1 MEKVGAHI
9 PPSPPCC
16 FWYDNLLSLISLLVN
31 YLNVEV
37 DMCDVRQEL
46 TGWGEIVWGEKTY
59 KKIYYKITIEKEAN
73 EDEEPDIYGT
83 LNDKRGDKFDIAEFV
98 GTSDKLILNLSDG
111 RYLNIVFL
119 DESGEFEVDGGFKN
133 K

>member
-1 MEKVGAHI
+1 
-9 PPSPPCC
+9 
-16 FWYDNLLSLISLLVN
+16 
-31 YLNVEV
+31 VEV
-37 DMCDVRQEL
+37 DMSDVRQEL

-73 EDEEPDIYGT
+73 EDEELDIYGT

>member
-1 MEKVGAHI
+1 MT
-9 PPSPPCC
+9 
-16 FWYDNLLSLISLLVN
+16 
-31 YLNVEV
+31 
-37 DMCDVRQEL
+37 DVRQEL
-46 TGWGEIVWGEKTY
+46 IGWGEIVWGEKTY

>member
-1 MEKVGAHI
+1 M
-9 PPSPPCC
+9 S
-16 FWYDNLLSLISLLVN
+16 
-31 YLNVEV
+31 
-37 DMCDVRQEL
+37 DVRQEL

>member
-1 MEKVGAHI
+1 MT
-9 PPSPPCC
+9 
-16 FWYDNLLSLISLLVN
+16 
-31 YLNVEV
+31 
-37 DMCDVRQEL
+37 DVRQEL

-119 DESGEFEVDGGFKN
+119 DESGEFEVYGGFKN

>member
-1 MEKVGAHI
+1 
-9 PPSPPCC
+9 
-16 FWYDNLLSLISLLVN
+16 
-31 YLNVEV
+31 VEV
-37 DMCDVRQEL
+37 DMTDVRQEL

>member
-1 MEKVGAHI
+1 M
-9 PPSPPCC
+9 S
-16 FWYDNLLSLISLLVN
+16 
-31 YLNVEV
+31 
-37 DMCDVRQEL
+37 DVRQEL

-73 EDEEPDIYGT
+73 EDEELDIYGT

-119 DESGEFEVDGGFKN
+119 DESGEFEVDGGFKS

>member
-1 MEKVGAHI
+1 MT
-9 PPSPPCC
+9 
-16 FWYDNLLSLISLLVN
+16 
-31 YLNVEV
+31 
-37 DMCDVRQEL
+37 DVRQEL
-46 TGWGEIVWGEKTY
+46 TGWGEIVWGEKIY